1 MSRQVRRS
9 AIERAAEEL
18 QAEHPGTVI
27 QDGIASFLDGSIAID
42 FAARLIYCKELGV
55 IEIIDQF
62 TPKQEIVA
70 KVKRL
75 MQRVEEREN
84 VTKQKAFL

>member
-18 QAEHPGTVI
+18 QAEHQGTVI

-62 TPKQEIVA
+62 TPKQEIVG
-70 KVKRL
+70 KVKSLMTRL
-75 MQRVEEREN
+75 EEQSRIQR
-84 VTKQKAFL
+84 

>member
-18 QAEHPGTVI
+18 QAEHQGTII

-62 TPKQEIVA
+62 TPKQEIMA
-70 KVKRL
+70 KVQSL
-75 MQRVEEREN
+75 IERVHQ
-84 VTKQKAFL
+84 TAKQFS

>member
-1 MSRQVRRS
+1 MSRQARRS

-18 QAEHPGTVI
+18 QAKHPGTVI
-27 QDGIASFLDGSIAID
+27 KDGIASFLDGSIAID

-75 MQRVEEREN
+75 MGMVEAQSRIQRRR
-84 VTKQKAFL
+84 

>member
-18 QAEHPGTVI
+18 QGEHPGTVI
-27 QDGIASFLDGSIAID
+27 QDGIASFLDGSIAMD
-42 FAARLIYCKELGV
+42 FAARLVYCKELGV

-75 MQRVEEREN
+75 MRRVEERESA
-84 VTKQKAFL
+84 VQRKLF

>member
-18 QAEHPGTVI
+18 QAEHQGTVI

-62 TPKQEIVA
+62 TPKQEIMG
-70 KVKRL
+70 KVKSL
-75 MQRVEEREN
+75 IERVHQTE
-84 VTKQKAFL
+84 TQFS